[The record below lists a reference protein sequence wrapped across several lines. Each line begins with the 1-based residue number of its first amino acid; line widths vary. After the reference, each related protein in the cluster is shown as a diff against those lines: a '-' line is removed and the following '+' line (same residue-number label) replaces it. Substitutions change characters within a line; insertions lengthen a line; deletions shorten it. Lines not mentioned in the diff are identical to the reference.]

1 MERSMKMGEKRYES
15 LNVPNKFK
23 LEVFYSLT
31 TSESYKGC
39 ILCVPGI
46 CHGAWC
52 FENFLKFFPDNG
64 FDCFALSFRGH
75 AGSLGYENLNKFGL
89 SDYSEDI
96 KECINYCLNEK
107 KVMRSIPFLLGH
119 SMGGAVVQNFIGKYA
134 NNIKGAILF
143 APATAGG
150 MGIWEQIK
158 PIFSDGIMNGFKIL
172 DLINKNKQVST
183 DVMKN
188 SAFFSNR
195 VSDKKIEYYNKLLH
209 NESKTAISE
218 LGKPYAKEPYNK
230 EDIPVMVIGS
240 YADAYFGEGSLTKTA
255 NAYNCFKN
263 NTRKRLEILPDL
275 CHDMMLDPEWE
286 ESARVVKE
294 FMESNK

>member
-1 MERSMKMGEKRYES
+1 MGEKNYKS
-15 LNVPNKFK
+15 LNVPNEFK
-23 LEVFYSLT
+23 LEVFYSLAPA
-31 TSESYKGC
+31 ESYKGC

-75 AGSLGYENLNKFGL
+75 AGSMGHENLNKFGL

-96 KECINYCLNEK
+96 KECINYCLYEK
-107 KVMRSIPFLLGH
+107 KVMKSIPFLLGH

-150 MGIWEQIK
+150 MGIFEQIK
-158 PIFSDGIMNGFKIL
+158 PIFSDGLWNGIKIL
-172 DLINKNKQVST
+172 NLINKNKPVPT
-183 DVMKN
+183 AVMKK
-188 SAFFSNR
+188 SAFFSDR
-195 VSDKKIEYYNKLLH
+195 LSDEKIEYYNKLLH
-209 NESKTAISE
+209 NESKKAISE
-218 LGKPYAKEPYNK
+218 LGKAYTDNYNK
-230 EDIPVMVIGS
+230 DNIPVMVIGS
-240 YADAYFGEGSLTKTA
+240 YADAYFGKKSLKKTA
-255 NAYNCFKN
+255 DSYKCLKDD
-263 NTRKRLEILPDL
+263 TRKRLEILPDL
-275 CHDMMLDPEWE
+275 CHDMMLDEEGWR
-286 ESARVVKE
+286 ESARVVLE

>member
-1 MERSMKMGEKRYES
+1 MREKGYES
-15 LNVPNKFK
+15 LNVPNEFK

-31 TSESYKGC
+31 TAESYKGC

-52 FENFLKFFPDNG
+52 FENFLEFFPDNG

-75 AGSLGYENLNKFGL
+75 AGSMGHENLNKFGL

-96 KECINYCLNEK
+96 KECINYCLIEK
-107 KVMRSIPFLLGH
+107 KVMKSIPFLLGH
-119 SMGGAVVQNFIGKYA
+119 SMGGAVVQNYIGKYA

-150 MGIWEQIK
+150 MKFCEQIK
-158 PIFSDGIMNGFKIL
+158 PIFSDGFLNGLKIL
-172 DLINKNKQVST
+172 NLINKNKPVPT
-183 DVMKN
+183 TVMKN

-195 VSDKKIEYYNKLLH
+195 LSDKKIEYYNKLLH
-209 NESKTAISE
+209 NESKTAINE
-218 LGKPYAKEPYNK
+218 LGEAYTDNYNK
-230 EDIPVMVIGS
+230 DNIPIMVVGS
-240 YADAYFGEGSLTKTA
+240 YADAYFGEKSLNKTA
-255 NAYNCFKN
+255 DAYSCFKD

-275 CHDMMLDPEWE
+275 CHDMMLDEKGWK
-286 ESARVVKE
+286 ESARIVLE
-294 FMESNK
+294 FMENNK

>member
-1 MERSMKMGEKRYES
+1 MGEKRYES
-15 LNVPNKFK
+15 LNVPNEFK
-23 LEVFYSLT
+23 LEVLYSLT
-31 TSESYKGC
+31 TAESYKGC
-39 ILCVPGI
+39 ILCVHGI

-75 AGSLGYENLNKFGL
+75 AGSLGHENLNKFGL

-134 NNIKGAILF
+134 NSIKGVILF

-150 MGIWEQIK
+150 MGFMEQIK
-158 PIFSDGIMNGFKIL
+158 PIFSAGFGNGLKML
-172 DLINKNKQVST
+172 NLIKKNIPVST
-183 DVMKN
+183 TIMKK
-188 SAFFSNR
+188 SAFFSNKI
-195 VSDKKIEYYNKLLH
+195 SDKKIEYYNKLLH
-209 NESKTAISE
+209 NESKIAISE
-218 LGKPYAKEPYNK
+218 LGKPYTEKPYNK

-240 YADAYFGEGSLTKTA
+240 YADVYFGEDSLNKTA
-255 NAYNCFKN
+255 VAYKCFKD

-275 CHDMMLDPEWE
+275 CHDMMLDEEGWR
-286 ESARVVKE
+286 ESAKKVLE